1 MIEMI
6 EIIFAS
12 IAISGSIVW
21 LTKAFE
27 KFNRLKTEHKHHAKW
42 FASIVNDKNASD
54 DLKKCIIADE
64 KTRMLA
70 IEGIME
76 KYK

>member
-12 IAISGSIVW
+12 VAISGSIVW

-27 KFNRLKTEHKHHAKW
+27 KFNRLKTEHKQYAKE
-42 FASIVNDKNASD
+42 FASIINDKNASD

-70 IEGIME
+70 IEGIIE

>member
-6 EIIFAS
+6 EIIFA
-12 IAISGSIVW
+12 IIVISSSIVW

-27 KFNRLKTEHKHHAKW
+27 KFNRLKTEHKQYAKE
-42 FASIVNDKNASD
+42 FASIINDKNASD
-54 DLKKCIIADE
+54 DVKKCIIADE

-70 IEGIME
+70 IEGIIE

>member
-21 LTKAFE
+21 LAKAFE
-27 KFNRLKTEHKHHAKW
+27 KFNRLKTEHKQYAKE
-42 FASIVNDKNASD
+42 FVKLINGKDSSENVPQ
-54 DLKKCIIADE
+54 
-64 KTRMLA
+64 R
-70 IEGIME
+70 
-76 KYK
+76 

>member
-6 EIIFAS
+6 EIILA
-12 IAISGSIVW
+12 IVVISGSIVW

-27 KFNRLKTEHKHHAKW
+27 KFNRLKTEHKQYAKE
-42 FASIVNDKNASD
+42 FASIINDKNASD
-54 DLKKCIIADE
+54 DLNKCIIADE

>member
-27 KFNRLKTEHKHHAKW
+27 KFNKLKTEHNQYAKE
-42 FASIVNDKNASD
+42 FVKNFYYNGKDSS
-54 DLKKCIIADE
+54 E
-64 KTRMLA
+64 NVPQR
-70 IEGIME
+70 
-76 KYK
+76 

>member
-12 IAISGSIVW
+12 IVISGSIVW

-27 KFNRLKTEHKHHAKW
+27 KFNRLKAEHKQYAKE
-42 FASIVNDKNASD
+42 FASIINDKNASD
-54 DLKKCIIADE
+54 DVKKCIIADE

>member
-12 IAISGSIVW
+12 VAISGSIVW

-27 KFNRLKTEHKHHAKW
+27 KFNRLKTEHKQYAKD
-42 FASIVNDKNASD
+42 FVKNFRKPSVS
-54 DLKKCIIADE
+54 K
-64 KTRMLA
+64 
-70 IEGIME
+70 
-76 KYK
+76 